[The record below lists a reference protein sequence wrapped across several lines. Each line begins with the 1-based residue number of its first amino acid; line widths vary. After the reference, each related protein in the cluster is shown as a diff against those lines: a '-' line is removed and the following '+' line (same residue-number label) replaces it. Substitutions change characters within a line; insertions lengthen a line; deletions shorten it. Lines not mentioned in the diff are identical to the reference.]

1 MVSIPH
7 HPSLSA
13 PMMTAK
19 PATIYIDI
27 ETIPSQEMWAHDY
40 IKDTIRPPAQMKKP
54 ETIAK
59 WEAEEKQS
67 AILEAMDKLAL
78 DGAMNHIICIGV
90 AINDHAPRS
99 FIAKTHLEE
108 PKVLREFFDYVQGN
122 CGKWGISNKWVGHN
136 ISGFDL
142 KIIRQRSM
150 ILNVKPVIEIPF
162 MAKPWDLNPF
172 DTMVQWDAKNFVKL
186 DKIARAFGIVGKSMS
201 GAEVYPKWK
210 EGLFDMIADYCEADV
225 EMTRKVYKRMN
236 YEAA

>member
-1 MVSIPH
+1 MVEIPH
-7 HPSLSA
+7 RPSRSA
-13 PMMTAK
+13 PMMTTK

-40 IKDTIRPPAQMKKP
+40 IKDTIKPPAQMKKP

-59 WEAEEKQS
+59 WEAEEKQN

-78 DGAMNHIICIGV
+78 DGAMNHIVCIGV
-90 AINDHAPRS
+90 AINDNPAIT
-99 FIAKTHLEE
+99 FIAENHTSEIRMLK
-108 PKVLREFFDYVQGN
+108 EFYDYVGLN
-122 CGKWGISNKWVGHN
+122 CGKWGINNKWVGHN

-150 ILNVKPVIEIPF
+150 ILGVKPTIDIPF

-186 DKIARAFGIVGKSMS
+186 DKIAKAFGIKGKSMDGS
-201 GAEVYPKWK
+201 QVYDMWK
-210 EGLFDMIADYCEADV
+210 NGLYEMLSDYCIDDV